1 MGKMVRLFTC
11 LLAIFFIFFALVPV
25 SEGAYLKPNYTFALG
40 KEAELKANVIRD
52 SMIYGGSEET
62 SFFINAL
69 FLNQGEATA
78 TNFKYSGLSFTDRNG
93 MVHFYPETSHTVI
106 NSSLKLEPG
115 QFVEARFEL
124 PFDFIDSRF
133 KNLKDIRKISI
144 DFIHDNAAPYKDD
157 SAVIVTVNNKKL
169 VQQTF
174 VENDV
179 TYVSLRELAGVI
191 GATIQWNDPTQT
203 ATLILRDNF
212 MEYDRKIV
220 IPVGS
225 DRFIDEGRETT
236 VSGIAKLYNNTTLVV
251 PLRDIVEML
260 DYYVVFEH
268 KGGQKTV
275 IVVPNN
281 LYR

>member
-11 LLAIFFIFFALVPV
+11 LLAIFFIFFASVPA
-25 SEGAYLKPNYTFALG
+25 SEGA
-40 KEAELKANVIRD
+40 ERKANVIVD
-52 SMIYGGSEET
+52 SMIYGRSEDNNT
-62 SFFINAL
+62 FFIYAL
-69 FLNQGEATA
+69 LLNLGEATA
-78 TNFKYSGLSFTDRNG
+78 TNFSYAGLSFAGKNG
-93 MVHFYPETSHTVI
+93 MDHFYPETSHTVI

-115 QFVEARFEL
+115 HFVEAKFEIPL
-124 PFDFIDSRF
+124 DFIDSRF
-133 KNLKDIRKISI
+133 KNLNDIRKISI
-144 DFIHDNAAPYKDD
+144 LIIKDNSAPYKDD
-157 SAVIVTVNNKKL
+157 SAVTVTVNNKKL

-174 VENDV
+174 VENGV
-179 TYVSLRELAGVI
+179 TYVSLRELADVL

-260 DYYVVFEH
+260 DYYVVFVH
-268 KGGQKTV
+268 TGGQKTI